1 MHFVCTGPE
10 VKILL
15 TTSHRENGLA
25 ELLHIYCSVCLHEV
39 EYMEENAIA
48 HTAEHAFIG
57 ALQKIL
63 GQILQVRKVEHK
75 KGGNTAV
82 ISISQLDVDNIVK
95 AEIMV
100 NALIEEGREV
110 TTRTYPSLEEARNAN
125 PSLRANEA
133 RISGE
138 VRVVEIAGHDITA
151 CAMEHACNLKDCE
164 FFLVTRLSKSGSEYE
179 VDFTVGRQAKETAI
193 SLSAKMMKV
202 CSELGAN
209 LNTVENT
216 ARKIKEE
223 CDSSSKKLKT
233 LSKDRLQSIEP
244 IKGNGMNIYNG
255 VFSGLANEAL
265 QEFAGEKILEPGTIV
280 VVSNIG
286 SDSAYFVLARNEA
299 MGDLDCNHAFREAA
313 GPDGRG
319 GGKAHFLTG
328 VVKKERAEDV
338 VAKVVDAAVRR
349 RW

>member
-1 MHFVCTGPE
+1 M
-10 VKILL
+10 
-15 TTSHRENGLA
+15 A
-25 ELLHIYCSVCLHEV
+25 EEK
-39 EYMEENAIA
+39 AIA

-63 GQILQVRKVEHK
+63 GRTLQVRKVEHK
-75 KGGNTAV
+75 KDGNTAV
-82 ISISQLDVDNIVK
+82 ISISRLDVDNIVK

-100 NALIEEGREV
+100 NALIQEGREV
-110 TTRTYPSLEEARNAN
+110 TMRTYSSLGEARNAN

-138 VRVVEIAGHDITA
+138 VRVVEIGGHDITA
-151 CAMEHACNLKDCE
+151 CAMEHAYNLKECE
-164 FFLVTRLSKSGSEYE
+164 FFLVTRLSKSGEAYE

-193 SLSAKMMKV
+193 SISAKMMKV

-209 LNTVENT
+209 LNTIENT

-223 CDSSSKKLKT
+223 RDSSSKNLKM
-233 LSKDRLQSIEP
+233 LSKDRLQSTEP
-244 IKGNGMNIYNG
+244 TKRDGMSIYSG
-255 VFSGLANEAL
+255 VFSALSNEAL

-280 VVSNIG
+280 IVSNIG
-286 SDSAYFVLARNEA
+286 SDSAYFVFARNEA
-299 MGDLDCNHAFREAA
+299 MSDLDCNHIFREAA

-328 VVKKERAEDV
+328 VIKKERAEDV
-338 VAKVVDAAVRR
+338 VAKVVDAALRQR
-349 RW
+349 QK